1 MNTMFRTTTNRIRI
15 AALAV
20 GLGAVVALTGCSS
33 DGSDTADETTTS
45 QTAEQQTTES
55 DSTETDTTETET
67 DTTESEAPADETETD
82 SDNTTVGSSEVSI
95 TIDGEAL
102 EIADPTVVCQEVDG
116 TMTIAVGSA
125 AGADGIGATLT
136 TGDSPTVKTVALGS
150 LDGTAMAWAE
160 GAPGEANATVD
171 GSTYTISGS
180 MAAVDMSNP
189 TAMEETPF
197 EMVIACP

>member
-1 MNTMFRTTTNRIRI
+1 MNTMFRTTNRIRI

-20 GLGAVVALTGCSS
+20 GLGAVIALTGCSS
-33 DGSDTADETTTS
+33 DGSEGTDETTS
-45 QTAEQQTTES
+45 QTAEQQTTE
-55 DSTETDTTETET
+55 TETET
-67 DTTESEAPADETETD
+67 EAEETD
-82 SDNTTVGSSEVSI
+82 DDATSAGSSEVSI

-125 AGADGIGATLT
+125 SGADGIGATLT

-189 TAMEETPF
+189 TAMNETPF

>member
-55 DSTETDTTETET
+55 DSTET

>member
-1 MNTMFRTTTNRIRI
+1 MNTMFRMPNRIRI

-20 GLGAVVALTGCSS
+20 GLGAVIALAGCSS
-33 DGSDTADETTTS
+33 DGSDGADDTTS
-45 QTAEQQTTES
+45 QTAEQTM
-55 DSTETDTTETET
+55 TETDTTETEA
-67 DTTESEAPADETETD
+67 DTTETEAEEPAEETEESGD
-82 SDNTTVGSSEVSI
+82 DNTAVGSSEVSI

-125 AGADGIGATLT
+125 SGADGIGATLT

-180 MAAVDMSNP
+180 MSAVDMNNP
-189 TAMEETPF
+189 TAMTETPF